1 MLLAIFAKKNRQM
14 DYAIVISGTIGSWW
28 NGCSADFVRYTLNK
42 NKGKDVHVGFC
53 SLGGYVKDGLEMY
66 QAFKD
71 HGRVHAHA
79 FGMNASISTI
89 AMLGCNTIDIV
100 KGSFFLIHN
109 VSTFINKYEQANKE
123 QLDDMIKKL
132 QSERAELKTFDDVLA
147 QMYADK
153 TGKSTDEC
161 LAQMKKGNWL
171 TAQQAVDFG
180 LVDSI
185 REDKAAEDAA
195 AEFSNQF
202 INSYTYSNQF
212 EDAGI
217 PPLQTEDDSKK
228 LAAVIDGE
236 GNPTQSFLQKTWQ
249 GLQSLFHNPHADNSY
264 TKMIKIF
271 NAVASLLD
279 AKDGFETQTDG
290 CISLTQDQMKKIND
304 RLEELERT
312 NNENGKAMK
321 ASADALK
328 KLKDDLKKAQDES
341 KEKDDQIAAL
351 KGGAG
356 DNTDEKPMQGED
368 SVTAQ
373 DLYNMIADV

>member
-1 MLLAIFAKKNRQM
+1 M

-42 NKGKDVHVGFC
+42 NKDKDVHVGFC
-53 SLGGYVKDGLEMY
+53 SLGGYVKDGLEIY

-71 HGRVHAHA
+71 HGKVHAHA

-89 AMLGCNTIDIV
+89 AMLGCKSIDIV

-109 VSTFINKYEQANKE
+109 VSTFIDKYEQANKE

-132 QSERAELKTFDDVLA
+132 QAERAELKTFDDVLA

-153 TGKSTDEC
+153 TGKSADEC

-171 TAQQAVDFG
+171 TAQQAVEFG

-195 AEFSNQF
+195 ADFSNQF
-202 INSYTYSNQF
+202 VNSYTFSNHF
-212 EDAGI
+212 KDAGI
-217 PPLQTEDDSKK
+217 PPLPEGESCTN
-228 LAAVIDGE
+228 LAAVVDGE

-312 NNENGKAMK
+312 NDENGKAMK

>member
-1 MLLAIFAKKNRQM
+1 MN
-14 DYAIVISGTIGSWW
+14 YAIVISGTIGSWW
-28 NGCSADFVRYTLNK
+28 NGCSADFVRYTLDQ

-53 SLGGYVKDGLEMY
+53 SLGGYVKDGLEMC

-71 HGRVHAHA
+71 HGKVHAHA

-89 AMLGCNTIDIV
+89 AMLGCKTIDIV

-109 VSTFINKYEQANKE
+109 VSTFIDKFEQANKE

-132 QSERAELKTFDDVLA
+132 QNERAELKTFDDVLA
-147 QMYADK
+147 QLYADK
-153 TGKSTDEC
+153 TGKTVDEC

-202 INSYTYSNQF
+202 VNSYTFNNHFKDS
-212 EDAGI
+212 GI
-217 PPLQTEDDSKK
+217 PPLPRPLASEDT
-228 LAAVIDGE
+228 AQQAVSVVDGD

-249 GLQSLFHNPHADNSY
+249 GLQSLIRNPHAVNSY
-264 TKMIKIF
+264 KKMIKIF
-271 NAVASLLD
+271 TAVALLLN
-279 AKDGFETQTDG
+279 AKDGFETLADG
-290 CISLTQDQMKKIND
+290 SISLSQDQMKKIND
-304 RLEELERT
+304 RLEELEHT
-312 NNENGKAMK
+312 NEENGKAMK
-321 ASADALK
+321 ASAEALT
-328 KLKDDLKKAQDES
+328 KLKAELKKAQDES

-356 DNTDEKPMQGED
+356 DKTDVEPLQGED
-368 SVTAQ
+368 TVTAQ